1 MIFKNINVNEKSSF
15 GPTLNPLLDF
25 LSTRT
30 ASNKY
35 MKWNV
40 PSEKHLE
47 RVQTVFR
54 KSQIH
59 IYNSWFVVL
68 RRSADHSR
76 YNVTDLSALE
86 PQVSL
91 VSLF

>member
-1 MIFKNINVNEKSSF
+1 MSRNPTSDKCQLSPVQSGF

-30 ASNKY
+30 TSNKY
-35 MKWNV
+35 MKWNA

-47 RVQTVFR
+47 CIQTVFR

-59 IYNSWFVVL
+59 IYNSRFVVL
-68 RRSADHSR
+68 RRSADHNR
-76 YNVTDLSALE
+76 YNVTDLSAL
-86 PQVSL
+86 
-91 VSLF
+91 